1 LADDR
6 RLTFLRS
13 LRMKTLSLTAALMG
27 ATLLAVP
34 ALAQQAPARPA
45 TGPATGSGAAAATL
59 PEAFGD
65 SAASARPQAA
75 PPAPATTAT
84 APDIARSEEALRA
97 VIAAMQAGQIDYT
110 VFTPDL
116 AEQIRAQSG
125 AVAPLIQ
132 QFGPLKSIS
141 HLDQQNGADVFRV
154 VFDKQAT
161 DWIIGFNEDDLIAAL
176 LFRPAQ
182 D

>member
-1 LADDR
+1 
-6 RLTFLRS
+6 
-13 LRMKTLSLTAALMG
+13 MKTLSLTAALMG
-27 ATLLAVP
+27 ATLLAAP

-45 TGPATGSGAAAATL
+45 TGSGAAAATL
-59 PEAFGD
+59 PHAFEGD
-65 SAASARPQAA
+65 AAPARPQAA
-75 PPAPATTAT
+75 PAAPTTAI

-110 VFTPDL
+110 VFTPDM

-125 AVAPLIQ
+125 QVAPLLQ

-154 VFDKQAT
+154 IFEKQAT
-161 DWIIGFNEDDLIAAL
+161 DWVIGFDEEDLIAAL
-176 LFRPAQ
+176 LFRPAA

>member
-1 LADDR
+1 
-6 RLTFLRS
+6 
-13 LRMKTLSLTAALMG
+13 MKTFSLTAALMG
-27 ATLLAVP
+27 ATLLAGP
-34 ALAQQAPARPA
+34 ALAQQTPA
-45 TGPATGSGAAAATL
+45 TGATSGSGAAAATL
-59 PEAFGD
+59 PHAFESD
-65 SAASARPQAA
+65 TAPTRPQ
-75 PPAPATTAT
+75 PAPVAPQTTAT
-84 APDIARSEEALRA
+84 APDIARAEEALRA

-132 QFGPLKSIS
+132 QFGPLKSVT
-141 HLDQQNGADVFRV
+141 HLDQQKGADVFRV

-176 LFRPAQ
+176 LFRPAE

>member
-1 LADDR
+1 
-6 RLTFLRS
+6 
-13 LRMKTLSLTAALMG
+13 MKTFSLTAALMG
-27 ATLLAVP
+27 ATLLAAP

-45 TGPATGSGAAAATL
+45 TGPTTGPTTGSGAAAATL
-59 PEAFGD
+59 PEAFEGD
-65 SAASARPQAA
+65 AASARPQAA

>member
-1 LADDR
+1 
-6 RLTFLRS
+6 
-13 LRMKTLSLTAALMG
+13 MKTFSLTAALMG
-27 ATLLAVP
+27 ATLLAAP
-34 ALAQQAPARPA
+34 ALAQRAPALPA

-59 PEAFGD
+59 PHAFEGD
-65 SAASARPQAA
+65 AAPARPQAA
-75 PPAPATTAT
+75 PAAPTTAI

-110 VFTPDL
+110 VFTPDM

-125 AVAPLIQ
+125 QVAPLLQ

-154 VFDKQAT
+154 IFEKQAT
-161 DWIIGFNEDDLIAAL
+161 DWVIGFDEEDLIAAL